1 MKVVLRSD
9 IAGVG
14 RRGDIV
20 DVSDGH
26 ARNYL
31 LPRGMAFAATPGAV
45 NQANSMRKA
54 RDLRETADREA
65 AQTVAGQ
72 LKDRTITITAKAGA
86 EGRLFG
92 SVTAAD
98 IADALS
104 SQAGIEVDRKKVVS
118 SRSVRSVPT
127 QRSCASTPTSS
138 AISPSTSLLAE
149 VNRFLHRPSTGC
161 DVYAQPYSQ
170 AIPRVTPL
178 AVHSLMQAG

>member
-45 NQANSMRKA
+45 NQANAMRKA

-65 AQTVAGQ
+65 AQTIAGQ

-98 IADALS
+98 IADALA

-118 SRSVRSVPT
+118 QPIRSVGAHTAVLR
-127 QRSCASTPTSS
+127 
-138 AISPSTSLLAE
+138 
-149 VNRFLHRPSTGC
+149 LHA
-161 DVYAQPYSQ
+161 DVECNIALN
-170 AIPRVTPL
+170 V
-178 AVHSLMQAG
+178 VAG

>member
-20 DVSDGH
+20 DVADGH

-31 LPRGMAFAATPGAV
+31 LPRGMAFAATSGAV
-45 NQANSMRKA
+45 NQANAMRKA

-65 AQTVAGQ
+65 AQTIAGQ

-104 SQAGIEVDRKKVVS
+104 SQAGIEVDRKKVVAQPI
-118 SRSVRSVPT
+118 RAVG
-127 QRSCASTPTSS
+127 AHS
-138 AISPSTSLLAE
+138 AIL
-149 VNRFLHRPSTGC
+149 RLHA
-161 DVYAQPYSQ
+161 DVECNIALN
-170 AIPRVTPL
+170 IV
-178 AVHSLMQAG
+178 AG